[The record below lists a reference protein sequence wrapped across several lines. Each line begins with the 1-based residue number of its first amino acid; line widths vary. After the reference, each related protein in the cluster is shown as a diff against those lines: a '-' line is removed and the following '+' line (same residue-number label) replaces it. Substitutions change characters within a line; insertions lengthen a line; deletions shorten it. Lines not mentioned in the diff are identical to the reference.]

1 MTSISVPWS
10 VVVSISLAGPV
21 IIALQCTI
29 LSYHHERAAMQL
41 EHTDLLV
48 QVESLMNQSTA
59 QTDDATDAH
68 SASARRLDQL
78 WTVGTT
84 VGVGCFTIADH
95 ATSNDYDVGT
105 AACNSLNCPSCF
117 ITPALSQDSALIID
131 SCDSHYWGITGTT
144 PRSGVW
150 MYTFINIDTN
160 NKLTV
165 STKNA
170 GSAIAG
176 NTFTV
181 PALSSITAYCQSAG
195 ATGLLYFPSTTL
207 PQLTV
212 EGAATLSSTLA
223 VSGTSTLSGA
233 VGLSGALTM
242 SGTNGIV
249 MNGGALTV
257 GSNGNFQQTGTGTF
271 STGTGAVSLNGH
283 VTVLSTKN
291 VALSGGGDITIGG
304 TGNFVMG
311 TGSIST
317 SPAPGPIIFASDVT
331 LASNKGLTLAG
342 SGGITYAPSSSG
354 AFDMSGSSGAFT
366 SGTGTVSLKGATTVA
381 TGKTLNTPTLSLNS
395 ASVTCDYV
403 DIITGTP
410 STAGNNLCTDSGR

>member
-1 MTSISVPWS
+1 
-10 VVVSISLAGPV
+10 
-21 IIALQCTI
+21 
-29 LSYHHERAAMQL
+29 MQL

-84 VGVGCFTIADH
+84 VGVGCFTIADG
-95 ATSNDYDVGT
+95 SNDYNVGS

-117 ITPALSQDSALIID
+117 ITPSLTQHSTLIID

-144 PRSGVW
+144 ARSGVW
-150 MYTFINIDTN
+150 MYTFINTHATY
-160 NKLTV
+160 KLTV
-165 STKNA
+165 STKNG

-176 NTFTV
+176 NTFIV
-181 PALSSITAYCQSAG
+181 PALSSITAYCKTGGAG
-195 ATGLLYFPSTTL
+195 QLYFPSTTL

-242 SGTNGIV
+242 SGANGIT

-257 GSNGNFQQTGTGTF
+257 GSNGNFVQSGTGTF
-271 STGTGAVSLNGH
+271 STGTGAVSLNGD
-283 VTVLSTKN
+283 VTVATTKSLEL
-291 VALSGGGDITIGG
+291 AGSGGSGGITIAGA
-304 TGNFVMG
+304 GNFVMG
-311 TGSIST
+311 TGSISST
-317 SPAPGPIIFASDVT
+317 SPSPAPAVTFASNVV
-331 LASNKGLTLAG
+331 LASGMGLTLAG
-342 SGGITYAPSSSG
+342 AGGITMGGSG
-354 AFDMSGSSGAFT
+354 AFNMGSSSGAFT
-366 SGTGTVSLKGATTVA
+366 SGTGIVSLKGATTVA
-381 TGKTLNTPTLSLNS
+381 SSKTLSTPTLSLAT
-395 ASVTCDYV
+395 ASITCGYT
-403 DIITGTP
+403 DIITGSVTTP
-410 STAGNNLCTDSGR
+410 GSNLCTDSGR